1 MAHVDHFA
9 IIRKSYRDPAVRTV
23 LLWED
28 GKMRVVTND
37 ERELAFYQ
45 KVCSP
50 KSLSWTQRV
59 LPSLFP
65 LDELLSRYQMRVC
78 YEMKPLSPRAQADLS
93 AALDEL
99 GQARYNEMIYDERPS
114 KKDAS

>member
-28 GKMRVVTND
+28 GKLRVVTND
-37 ERELAFYQ
+37 EREFTFYR
-45 KVCSP
+45 KVCSA
-50 KSLSWTQRV
+50 KSLSWTKRV
-59 LPSLFP
+59 LPALFP
-65 LDELLSRYQMRVC
+65 LDELLSPYQMRVC
-78 YEMKPLSPRAQADLS
+78 YEMKPLSPRARADLS

-99 GQARYNEMIYDERPS
+99 GQAGHDETIFDERRREE
-114 KKDAS
+114 DAP